1 MTCNI
6 MKPSIDR
13 EAAVKRFLPVVPVF
27 VLIFFS
33 SCGVESS
40 TVSPDTG
47 TAVGLTQ
54 TATMWTATP
63 ITPSPTTLPNQAV
76 IVDALN
82 GALRGADPL
91 TEAIDAKFHVADL
104 GFDANGNPP
113 ILITLRVHVE
123 CEWIIRPSCTPERAL
138 VVLIRALQREGVRKK
153 VIEQIPTTIEFIQVD
168 AFDHMA
174 QIGSLGIRWKDV
186 LAFTNNEITGDQL
199 AARVI
204 HFTP

>member
-1 MTCNI
+1 M
-6 MKPSIDR
+6 
-13 EAAVKRFLPVVPVF
+13 KRFLPVLPVF

-54 TATMWTATP
+54 TAAMWTATP

-82 GALRGADPL
+82 GALRGSDPL
-91 TEAIDAKFHVADL
+91 RDALDAKFHVADV

-113 ILITLRVHVE
+113 LLITLRVHVE
-123 CEWIIRPSCTPERAL
+123 CEWVIRPACTPERAF
-138 VVLIRALQREGVRKK
+138 VVLIHAFEKEGVRKK
-153 VIEQIPTTIEFIQVD
+153 VVEQIPTTIEFIQVD
-168 AFDHMA
+168 AFDHMT
-174 QIGSLGIRWKDV
+174 QIGSLGIRWQDV
-186 LAFTNNEITGDQL
+186 LAFTKGEITSDQL
-199 AARVI
+199 AVRVI
-204 HFTP
+204 HFSP